1 MKQDQIRYF
10 LALSREQDWGK
21 AAQACDVPEQE
32 FQKALRAAEDEYG
45 VELLKPGIRFTGF
58 TEEGQKVLSQAQD
71 FSCALEALEQCFSYG
86 RRKNAVASLLD
97 RRSVS
102 PKRLCA
108 PAPDNEAI
116 ELMTAAALSAP
127 DHGGL
132 HPWRIIMFPPE
143 QRERLADLFEREK
156 LRRDPLASPSDLLRA
171 REHAIRSP
179 ALLAFV
185 MSPKARVRV
194 PEREQLLAAGA
205 ALGNFMNAAHQLGY
219 GGILLSGERTFD
231 PVFCADLG
239 VGTTEYL
246 ACFICLGSISSAPP
260 SRAKIQPSAQ
270 LTTWAPSN
278 VHVNAPTLPA

>member
-45 VELLKPGIRFTGF
+45 VGLLKPGIRFSGF

-71 FSCALEALEQCFSYG
+71 LSCALEALEQCFRYG
-86 RRKNAVASLLD
+86 RRKHAVASLLD
-97 RRSVS
+97 RRSIS
-102 PKRLCA
+102 PKRLRA
-108 PAPDNEAI
+108 PAPDSEAI

-127 DHGGL
+127 DHGGI

-143 QRERLADLFEREK
+143 QRECIADIFEREK
-156 LRRDPLASPSDLLRA
+156 RRRDPLAPLSDLRRA

-185 MSPKARVRV
+185 MSPKVRARV

-231 PVFCADLG
+231 PVFCSELG

-260 SRAKIQPSAQ
+260 SRANIQPSAQ
-270 LTTWAPSN
+270 LTTWAPSD
-278 VHVNAPTLPA
+278 VHVNSPKLPA